1 MLYKSDTCT
10 CFFSS
15 KVSSYNRQKPI
26 SCGQTTK
33 YPRLRLGQFVVRTKA
48 ASNGCKRTIQKK
60 NSYGIYYIK
69 NKYSAMYGTPACTR
83 MCLLCVL
90 RVFFYKKNQIVN
102 QTKPTK
108 NTGNSYLFTIQTTL
122 LTKVALILT
131 DYTIILNRVPS
142 QIEEGNSDIVS
153 QLK

>member
-1 MLYKSDTCT
+1 
-10 CFFSS
+10 
-15 KVSSYNRQKPI
+15 
-26 SCGQTTK
+26 
-33 YPRLRLGQFVVRTKA
+33 
-48 ASNGCKRTIQKK
+48 
-60 NSYGIYYIK
+60 
-69 NKYSAMYGTPACTR
+69 MYGTPACTR

-108 NTGNSYLFTIQTTL
+108 KTGNSYLFTIQTTL